1 MIQIIA
7 GKKGSGKTKRLI
19 DMTNQLT
26 RSSDKSIVFVDDD
39 NRYSM
44 DIDHACRFVNA
55 SEYHVRSAEMFMGF
69 LGGMLSSNYDIGTIF
84 VDAFLKL
91 LKADLK
97 DSEWFFNDLRE
108 LCAKHNVDFVLCVS
122 QDPAD
127 MPDFVKGYII

>member
-1 MIQIIA
+1 MIQIIH
-7 GKKGSGKTKRLI
+7 GKKGSGKTKKIL
-19 DMTNQLT
+19 DMAVQAVKTAT
-26 RSSDKSIVFVDDD
+26 GDIVFVDDD